1 MSFLAPWALLMAAA
15 AAVPLLLH
23 LLRRRTGTRVEFPA
37 VRYLLRAEKE
47 HAREV
52 RLRNFLLMMLR
63 VAIVLAVAMAMARPI
78 GVFPGVG
85 HPPTAVALVVD
96 NSLSSAAA
104 GADGPAL
111 TRLIDAARAVLAS
124 AGSADAVTLVTADGE
139 ASTGAPEELQRMLD
153 ALRPLDGAG
162 DVAAALDR
170 ARTVLAASEQPER
183 RLVLLTDAQA
193 SQWRDIP
200 LGDATVFALPAST
213 TTNRA
218 IARVEVEP
226 PFWNPRG
233 TVRATLR
240 GDSASW
246 RLVLDG
252 RSMARGTA
260 SPAAPIVARVQPG
273 GRGWMAGAIELEP
286 DELRLDDVRHFA
298 VHVGEPPA
306 LTVDGASGAFV
317 RGAMDA
323 LVDAGRARRGS
334 GIFVGSAERAQRPG
348 LLFAPSDP
356 LRVADANRALERAG
370 IPWRFGA
377 RQQGS
382 APLRGAG
389 VDGASARTWYALQL
403 ATGAAAAE
411 RADTLA
417 RTSGAAWA
425 VAGNGYVLIAS
436 PADDAATDLPVRAAF
451 VPWLDA
457 LIAERLSSAAGIVT
471 EVVPGQRVTVPSG
484 VDALEAPDGTTR
496 VLRAGASIRAP
507 WAAGVHFWRRG
518 EQRAGALVV
527 NPDAAESDLATLTPD
542 SLAASTGAA
551 RIVELPERLAQE
563 TFSAGGRRAL
573 ATPLLLL
580 ALGLLV
586 AESWIARRARTS
598 SATA

>member
-23 LLRRRTGTRVEFPA
+23 LLRRRSGTRVDFPA

-63 VAIVLAVAMAMARPI
+63 VGIVLAVALAVARPI
-78 GVFPGVG
+78 AVFPGVG
-85 HPPTAVALVVD
+85 HPPTAVALVLD

-111 TRLIDAARAVLAS
+111 ARLVAAAQAVLAGV
-124 AGSADAVTLVTADGE
+124 GSADAVTVVTADAE
-139 ASTGAPEELQRMLD
+139 ASTGSPEELHRLLE
-153 ALRPLDGAG
+153 ALRPLEGAG
-162 DVAAALDR
+162 DVAAALER
-170 ARTVLAASEQPER
+170 ARTLLAASEQPER

-193 SQWRDIP
+193 SQWREVA
-200 LGDATVFALPAST
+200 LADATVFALPSST
-213 TTNRA
+213 VSNRA

-233 TVRATLR
+233 SVRASLR

-246 RLVLDG
+246 RLVVDG

-260 SPAAPIVARVQPG
+260 SPGAPIVARVQPG
-273 GRGWMAGAIELEP
+273 GRGWMAGALELEP

-306 LTVDGASGAFV
+306 LTVDAASGAFV

-334 GIFVGSAERAQRPG
+334 GIYVGSAERALRPG

-370 IPWRFGA
+370 IPWRFGQRREGA
-377 RQQGS
+377 

-389 VDGASARTWYALQL
+389 VDGASARAWYALQP
-403 ATGAAAAE
+403 AGSAAANP
-411 RADTLA
+411 RSDTLA
-417 RTSGAAWA
+417 RASGAAWA
-425 VAGNGYVLIAS
+425 VAGDGYVLIAS
-436 PADDAATDLPVRAAF
+436 PADDAATDLPLRAAF

-457 LIAERLSSAAGIVT
+457 LVAERLSVAAG
-471 EVVPGQRVTVPSG
+471 VVLDVSPGQRVTVPSG
-484 VDALEAPDGTTR
+484 VTGLEAPDGSMR
-496 VLRAGASIRAP
+496 EMRAGSSLRAP
-507 WAAGVHFWRRG
+507 WSAGVYFWRRG
-518 EQRAGALVV
+518 GARAGALVV
-527 NPDAAESDLATLTPD
+527 NAEAAESDLVALGPD
-542 SLAASTGAA
+542 SLAALTGAA
-551 RIVELPERLAQE
+551 KVAETPAGLVRE
-563 TFSAGGRRAL
+563 TFAAGGRRAL

-586 AESWIARRARTS
+586 AESWMARRARPGG
-598 SATA
+598 ATA